1 MPAWPRCPSLDA
13 ARAVSQLSRHEL
25 LASPNIGRAA
35 SAAVVVW
42 LARHGLE
49 LQAKGA
55 PSQGRPSHS
64 TSPLAA
70 DRSHERNGWIRPP
83 RVLTQAP
90 LGSPFNLNVAQRGD
104 ALELLRSLLTTIT
117 PLVFFDP
124 QFREV
129 LDKLAYGNE
138 GARQVE
144 RCNLPQMSADYID
157 ACCREIARVLV
168 PSGYYMRWTDTFG
181 LGEAHHLRIADVLK
195 CVDLIAWDN
204 QRQGQGHRTR
214 RRGTYLLVLQKP
226 PLHAKATWGDHR
238 IPDRW
243 VERIPHPKSQHPHTK
258 PIGLISW
265 HRATWSSIRPLG
277 GFVVLRAPMALGRK
291 FIGCELPITRR
302 TKPPPDTITRAP
314 TTTAGDQKWRT
325 KSKSK

>member
-1 MPAWPRCPSLDA
+1 MDTPAR
-13 ARAVSQLSRHEL
+13 
-25 LASPNIGRAA
+25 I
-35 SAAVVVW
+35 
-42 LARHGLE
+42 
-49 LQAKGA
+49 
-55 PSQGRPSHS
+55 
-64 TSPLAA
+64 
-70 DRSHERNGWIRPP
+70 
-83 RVLTQAP
+83 LTQAP
-90 LGSPFNLNVAQRGD
+90 LGSPFDLNVAQRGD

-144 RCNLPQMSADYID
+144 RCNLRQMSADYID

-168 PSGYYMRWTDTFG
+168 PSGYRMRWTDTFG

-226 PLHAKATWGDHR
+226 PLYAKATWVDHR

-258 PIGLISW
+258 PIGLIS
-265 HRATWSSIRPLG
+265 RLIGAVTKPDDLVVDPAAG
-277 GFVVLRAPMALGRK
+277 GFIVLRAAMALGRK
-291 FIGCELPITRR
+291 FIGCDIAHHKE
-302 TKPPPDTITRAP
+302 DQ
-314 TTTAGDQKWRT
+314 TAA
-325 KSKSK
+325 